1 VTTTTRQDPPDPA
14 TQRRKRPSGTL
25 FGAFLALASI
35 VVLSGVAAAIL
46 DYKGI
51 TPHLT
56 WQDSHDPGVQACI
69 RMRDAH
75 QAAVQETR
83 QAGQSVGAVGE
94 TTGFAIGTGTVTML
108 LHSSNPH
115 LVRAGTILDQGV
127 LVPNDQGFVP
137 AQLPVIR
144 LAQGDIGAGC
154 TEVGVQ
160 LPSDFFP

>member
-1 VTTTTRQDPPDPA
+1 
-14 TQRRKRPSGTL
+14 
-25 FGAFLALASI
+25 LASI
-35 VVLSGVAAAIL
+35 VVLSGGAAGIL
-46 DYKGI
+46 AYKGF
-51 TPHLT
+51 TPHLA
-56 WQDSHDPGVQACI
+56 WQNTRDPGVQACI

-75 QAAVQETR
+75 NAAVQETL
-83 QAGQSVGAVGE
+83 QAGNPVGRVGE
-94 TTGFAIGTGTVTML
+94 SLGFAIGTGTVSML

-115 LVRAGTILDQGV
+115 LVRAGTILSQGV

-160 LPSDFFP
+160 LPADFFP